1 MSMIFCHGCGKQI
14 HETAKS
20 CPQCGASQVGFPT
33 QKATYHWSSITA
45 FVSSIVVFLMAMT
58 EPEGK
63 WDSDSVLGG
72 MILGSI
78 PIAFSL
84 YSFSISENKSRW
96 MAIIGITLGI
106 IVVLA
111 SIGSSGFISL

>member
-1 MSMIFCHGCGKQI
+1 MSMVFCRGCGKQI

-20 CPQCGASQVGFPT
+20 CPHCGAPQIGFPT
-33 QKATYHWSSITA
+33 KKDTYHWSSMTA
-45 FVSSIVVFLMAMT
+45 FISGIVVFLMAMT
-58 EPEGK
+58 EPDGK
-63 WDSDSVLGG
+63 WDSDAVLGG

-96 MAIIGITLGI
+96 MAITGITLGI
-106 IVVLA
+106 IVVLV
-111 SIGSSGFISL
+111 SIGSK

>member
-1 MSMIFCHGCGKQI
+1 MSMIFCRGCGKQI
-14 HETAKS
+14 HETAES
-20 CPQCGASQVGFPT
+20 CPQCGAPQVGFLT
-33 QKATYHWSSITA
+33 QKTTYHWSSIA
-45 FVSSIVVFLMAMT
+45 ALISGIVVFLMAMT
-58 EPEGK
+58 EPNGK
-63 WDSDSVLGG
+63 WDRDAVLGG

-96 MAIIGITLGI
+96 MAITGITLGI

-111 SIGSSGFISL
+111 SIGSK